1 MTTQSAPAVQSPRA
15 KATSAG
21 PVGFVFAIVVGG
33 APTIVFSWVLSI
45 VIEMVGMQTIW
56 KDQGINHSR
65 DIVIEDLGY
74 IAAAPRSVLIDDTA
88 TFSRRLV
95 QLVAQPFVSMGVL
108 QYYERAQQTRSQP
121 VDQSNAVGSALKR
134 AGAASNGFLADT
146 AMVAMY
152 TAQDTALR
160 LAIVLFALPAFV
172 LATVLGVVDGLV
184 RRDLRKWGGGRE
196 SSFVYHHAKAL
207 TYVAMGGGFSLY
219 LAWPT
224 GGFNPA
230 YMVLVFT
237 VLSAYFLSLTVSSFK
252 KYL

>member
-1 MTTQSAPAVQSPRA
+1 MTTQSSPVQSSSA

-21 PVGFVFAIVVGG
+21 PVGFVLALTVGG
-33 APTIVFSWVLSI
+33 VVTTCFSWVLSI
-45 VIEMVGMQTIW
+45 VIEMVGLQTVW
-56 KDQGINHSR
+56 KAEGINHSR
-65 DIVIEDLGY
+65 DVVIEGLGY
-74 IAAAPRSVLIDDTA
+74 IAAAPRSVLVEDTVAFSTKLAA
-88 TFSRRLV
+88 T
-95 QLVAQPFVSMGVL
+95 VARPFLALGVL
-108 QYYERAQQTRSQP
+108 EYYERAQTSRATP
-121 VDQSNAVGSALKR
+121 VAQSNAVASALKR
-134 AGAASNGFLADT
+134 AGLASSGFFADT

-160 LAIVLFALPAFV
+160 LAVVLFTLPAFV
-172 LATVLGVVDGLV
+172 LATVLGVIDGLV

-196 SSFVYHHAKAL
+196 SSFVYHHAKAM
-207 TYVAMGGGFSLY
+207 TYMAMGGGFSLY

-237 VLSAYFLSLTVSSFK
+237 VLSAYFLSLTVASFK